1 MLIEWIAHRAGRN
14 VVLGSETGVF
24 PRPGKYGCRF
34 VLTRRGRML
43 LRSAPMLRFMVV
55 GWLDYRSRGNSDTI
69 SSASTAGVTPAGQIE
84 ISPVPEAWDGPAPKG
99 Y

>member
-1 MLIEWIAHRAGRN
+1 MLIEWIAHRAGRSI
-14 VVLGSETGVF
+14 VLGSETGAF
-24 PRPGKYGCRF
+24 SRPGKYRCRF
-34 VLTRRGRML
+34 VLTRRGRTL
-43 LRSAPMLRFMVV
+43 LRSAAMLRFTVV
-55 GWLDYRSRGNSDTI
+55 GWLDYRSLGTSDTI